1 LAVLW
6 DFNGLQTSKTFKL
19 MNDVSPNFLPLP
31 PRRPRKLSARVVPG
45 CLYDPLQLADKN
57 ASRNLTKVIALTFQ
71 LRLDVFYVGN
81 LPRPGQ
87 PERAL

>member
-1 LAVLW
+1 
-6 DFNGLQTSKTFKL
+6 
-19 MNDVSPNFLPLP
+19 MNDVSPDFFAAP
-31 PRRPRKLSARVVPG
+31 PSRRPRKLSARVVPG

-71 LRLDVFYVGN
+71 LRLDVFYISN